1 MKRITLLY
9 LEVMNQTEQL
19 YVFGIMHDK
28 EQYGTSIIM
37 NTALP
42 IPMQDELFTKFLVQL
57 SGATLDDMKKATL
70 I

>member
-1 MKRITLLY
+1 MRKISLLY

-19 YVFGIMHDK
+19 YVFGIMYKK
-28 EQYGTSIIM
+28 EQYASSIIM

-42 IPMQDELFTKFLVQL
+42 IPLQDDLFDKYLTQL
-57 SGATLDDMKKATL
+57 SGATIADMKKATL